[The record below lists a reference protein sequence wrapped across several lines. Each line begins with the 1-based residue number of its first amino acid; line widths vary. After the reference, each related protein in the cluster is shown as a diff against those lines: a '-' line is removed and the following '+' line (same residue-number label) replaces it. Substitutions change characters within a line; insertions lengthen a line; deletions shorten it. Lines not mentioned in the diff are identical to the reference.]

1 MARFPSDSRCS
12 ESLLGTSESHF
23 QSPLV
28 LLDPVL
34 NSATG
39 RIGDPTKE
47 EVNWQWLCKT
57 EGASF
62 PPPDWLKLPVPWEEF
77 ALTSG
82 CSVAG
87 GSNER

>member
-47 EVNWQWLCKT
+47 EVNWQT
-57 EGASF
+57 GAEAARRESARAAAASAPETKNGTRAHF
-62 PPPDWLKLPVPWEEF
+62 FRV
-77 ALTSG
+77 
-82 CSVAG
+82 
-87 GSNER
+87 